1 MAIPMPDLGTS
12 AVLILST
19 ASTHDEAGRIAEALV
34 TERLA
39 ACVQLSPIES
49 WYRWEGKI
57 EHAPETRLHI
67 KTTADRADQVRD
79 RIRALHSYEVP
90 EIIVLPIAAGTA
102 DYLDWIAEAVRAEE
116 G

>member
-1 MAIPMPDLGTS
+1 MHEPS

-19 ASTHDEAGRIAEALV
+19 AATHDEAGRIAEALV
-34 TERLA
+34 AERLA

-49 WYRWEGKI
+49 WYRWQGKI

-67 KTTADRADQVRD
+67 KTIAALAKQVEQ
-79 RIRALHSYEVP
+79 RIRALQSYAVP
-90 EIIVLPIAAGTA
+90 EIVILPIGGGSAE
-102 DYLDWIAEAVRAEE
+102 YLEWFAEGVRSES